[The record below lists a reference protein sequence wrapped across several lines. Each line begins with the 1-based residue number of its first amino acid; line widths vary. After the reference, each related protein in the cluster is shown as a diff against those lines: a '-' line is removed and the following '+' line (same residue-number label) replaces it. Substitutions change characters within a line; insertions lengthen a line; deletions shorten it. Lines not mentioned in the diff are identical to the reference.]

1 MADDSMII
9 KLGFEADDKA
19 VEKEL
24 ERIKKQAK
32 NSKFEIPVSF
42 KIGDDLSG
50 LKAKL
55 EEAKSKM
62 KEMSASSI
70 SLNFD
75 ASSYRKQL
83 KEFEDMAK
91 SSKKEI
97 SSQLENINGRQTKTL
112 RQEALGATD
121 LQRDNVEEKLLK
133 YREWAIKRVQDSAI
147 VPDSTTG
154 ANVQQITDYIR
165 NLQEL
170 KNVLADVDS
179 VASKKKY
186 NSSSNRRTIQ
196 C

>member
-9 KLGFEADDKA
+9 KLGFEADDKE
-19 VEKEL
+19 VEREL

-42 KIGDDLSG
+42 KIGDSLSDLKS
-50 LKAKL
+50 KL
-55 EEAKSKM
+55 EEAKSKV

-70 SLNFD
+70 SLKFD

-121 LQRDNVEEKLLK
+121 LQRDNVEEKL
-133 YREWAIKRVQDSAI
+133 
-147 VPDSTTG
+147 
-154 ANVQQITDYIR
+154 
-165 NLQEL
+165 
-170 KNVLADVDS
+170 
-179 VASKKKY
+179 
-186 NSSSNRRTIQ
+186 
-196 C
+196 